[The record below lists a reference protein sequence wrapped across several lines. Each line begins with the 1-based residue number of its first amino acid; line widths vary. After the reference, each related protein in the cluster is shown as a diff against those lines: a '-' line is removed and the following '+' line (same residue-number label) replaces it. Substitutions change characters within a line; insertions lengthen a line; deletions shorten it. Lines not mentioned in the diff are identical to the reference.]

1 MWSIQSSIFYLFW
14 PTFFKNRGTGFCA
27 RFSCGECPKSLDFST
42 VLRDSKYQVLLRYA
56 RMCNR
61 FEITRNQVYRK
72 VPWVRIPPPPP
83 IKPLKTLRFQGFFYS
98 PKCSEDFEQCC
109 KCSKCSNGFR
119 RNAVKTSDTGSPFQK
134 HQKIPQNAKCSKNAV
149 KLHKQL

>member
-1 MWSIQSSIFYLFW
+1 MVI
-14 PTFFKNRGTGFCA
+14 T
-27 RFSCGECPKSLDFST
+27 SL
-42 VLRDSKYQVLLRYA
+42 
-56 RMCNR
+56 
-61 FEITRNQVYRK
+61 TRNQVYRK

-83 IKPLKTLRFQGFFYS
+83 VKPLKTLRFQGFFYS